1 MINVITRIVTFS
13 QHSVFV
19 AVTTDTREG
28 VNLDNDVGGGWGR
41 RHSPGAIGVI
51 WKFLMWDGV

>member
-1 MINVITRIVTFS
+1 MITIIMTFS
-13 QHSVFV
+13 QYSVFM
-19 AVTTDTREG
+19 AVTTDTKEG